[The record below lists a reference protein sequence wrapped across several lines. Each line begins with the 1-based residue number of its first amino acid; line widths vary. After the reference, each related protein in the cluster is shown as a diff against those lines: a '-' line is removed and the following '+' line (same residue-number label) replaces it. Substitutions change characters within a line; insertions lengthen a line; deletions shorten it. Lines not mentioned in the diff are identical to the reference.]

1 MAKVVLDSHQIRE
14 LLPHRYPIL
23 LVDRVLELSDTQI
36 VAEKIVSA
44 NEPVL
49 QGHFPGRPIYPGV
62 YILESLAQTAA
73 IFGIKTHPEF
83 AGQGMALVGIEKAR
97 FRRPVL
103 PGSTLQLHG
112 TLVRQRGPLLRFQ
125 AVARVEGETVAE
137 AKLLAMFVD
146 WDQR

>member
-73 IFGIKTHPEF
+73 IFGIKAHPEF

-97 FRRPVL
+97 FRHPVL

-146 WDQR
+146 WDQ